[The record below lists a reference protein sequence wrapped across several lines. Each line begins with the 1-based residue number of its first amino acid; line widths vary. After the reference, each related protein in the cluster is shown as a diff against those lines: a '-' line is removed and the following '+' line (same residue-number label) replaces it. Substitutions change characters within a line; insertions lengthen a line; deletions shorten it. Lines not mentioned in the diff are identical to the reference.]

1 MIKVASSPANSKPPR
16 RQKRPRARLLVHS
29 SPAPMR
35 ALLRSSHSMG
45 DVASTVDLLSER
57 EIGSNLFLNDFGG

>member
-1 MIKVASSPANSKPPR
+1 MIKVASSPTNSKPPR
-16 RQKRPRARLLVHS
+16 RKKGPRARLLAHS

-45 DVASTVDLLSER
+45 DVTSTVDLLSER
-57 EIGSNLFLNDFGG
+57 EIGQTFF